1 MDLDIPL
8 TLVYMF
14 NRNKLFIQ
22 ASITFCISLSAAII
36 IYIYFQSNI
45 YLLSILLSIL
55 IIFNIK
61 ILHTF
66 FHRINKIKRQINAI
80 YKDNFIFD
88 NSTESFELLIN
99 QIDKISQKFKNDRL
113 ELNKVSKVRTEFLAN
128 VSHEL
133 KTPIFAIKGF
143 TETLLDGALED
154 SKVNKKFV
162 ENIETQANRLENL
175 FSDLIDISKI
185 ESNQLVLKLN
195 KFKLQRLIDWSRDT
209 FAETINNKGIKF
221 IVPDCK
227 DLCVVG
233 DEKYLKLVFSN
244 LINNA
249 INYSNSGSI
258 IIAAKSIQNKVKIS
272 LTDNGIGIDKKHI
285 NRIFERFYRVD
296 SDRSRQTGGTG
307 LGLSIVKH
315 ILEAHG
321 ADIKVESDT
330 NVGSIFSFELNNK

>member
-1 MDLDIPL
+1 
-8 TLVYMF
+8 MF

-45 YLLSILLSIL
+45 YLLSILIFIL

-61 ILHTF
+61 ILYTF
-66 FHRINKIKRQINAI
+66 FHRVNKIKSQINAI

-99 QIDKISQKFKNDRL
+99 QIDKISQKLKNDRL

-154 SKVNKKFV
+154 HKVNKKFV

-195 KFKLQRLIDWSRDT
+195 RFKLQRLINWSRDT
-209 FAETINNKGIKF
+209 FSESINNKGIKF

-227 DLCVVG
+227 DLNVVG

-258 IIAAKSIQNKVKIS
+258 IIAAKLIQNKVKIS
-272 LTDNGIGIDKKHI
+272 ITDNGIGIDKKHI

-296 SDRSRQTGGTG
+296 SDRSRQSGGTG

-321 ADIKVESDT
+321 TDIKVESDISM
-330 NVGSIFSFELNNK
+330 GSIFSFELNNI

>member
-1 MDLDIPL
+1 MDLDIHL

-45 YLLSILLSIL
+45 YLLSILIFIL

-61 ILHTF
+61 ILYTF
-66 FHRINKIKRQINAI
+66 FHRVNKIKSQINAI

-99 QIDKISQKFKNDRL
+99 QIDKISQKLKNDRL

-154 SKVNKKFV
+154 HKVNKKFV

-195 KFKLQRLIDWSRDT
+195 RFKLQRLINWSRDT
-209 FAETINNKGIKF
+209 FSESINNKGIKF

-227 DLCVVG
+227 DLNVVG

-258 IIAAKSIQNKVKIS
+258 IIAAKLIQNKVKIS
-272 LTDNGIGIDKKHI
+272 ITDNGIGIDKKHI

-296 SDRSRQTGGTG
+296 SDRSRQSGGTG

-321 ADIKVESDT
+321 TDIKVESDISM
-330 NVGSIFSFELNNK
+330 GSIFSFELNNI

>member
-1 MDLDIPL
+1 
-8 TLVYMF
+8 MF

-22 ASITFCISLSAAII
+22 ASMTFCISLSAAII

-45 YLLSILLSIL
+45 YLLSILIFIL

-61 ILHTF
+61 ILYTF
-66 FHRINKIKRQINAI
+66 FHRVNKIKSQINAI

-99 QIDKISQKFKNDRL
+99 QIDKISQKLKNDRL

-154 SKVNKKFV
+154 HKVNKKFV

-195 KFKLQRLIDWSRDT
+195 RFKLQRLINWSRDT
-209 FAETINNKGIKF
+209 FSESINNKGIKF

-227 DLCVVG
+227 DLNVVG

-258 IIAAKSIQNKVKIS
+258 IIAAKLIQNKVKIS
-272 LTDNGIGIDKKHI
+272 ITDNGIGIDKKHI

-296 SDRSRQTGGTG
+296 SDRSRQSGGTG

-321 ADIKVESDT
+321 TDIKVESDISM
-330 NVGSIFSFELNNK
+330 GSIFSFELNNI